1 MIKTPRFVKVQSEA
15 GILRVLLPD
24 NIRSELHGKEYMWS
38 KSLVSYMEQG
48 MIENS
53 GRITNRLLNKL
64 LHRDL
69 EFERIKIRTMTDRI
83 EETGMA
89 YLKAQTTLA
98 ETILQEYGWD
108 PKSLL
113 PLPGTDLKP
122 YGTIQGN
129 VVSTDTKSPDEE
141 QENPVREIIRE
152 INARREP
159 EARIPDDA
167 GNIWDIEP
175 SDSSAVYISLDAV
188 GSKRQK
194 DNRPKR
200 SDDNAPVFF
209 QDENDGPVD
218 YTRAPDPK
226 KRPKVETAVA
236 HIQVDEKK
244 YLFAAQNMFLVC
256 KLVLAFL
263 LEKDLLKNRSL
274 VFFSDGGKDIRKCV
288 DDIFA
293 FCPHTVVLDWFHLKK
308 HCLELLSM
316 TLYGGKEN
324 RSMQYEVRRRLFHIL
339 WAGNTDGAINFL
351 STLSSDKVRNPRKL
365 QELIDY
371 LKNNAARNV
380 IACYALR
387 RKLGLRISSNPVE
400 KANDLIVASR
410 QKGDSMSWSRS
421 GSWAL
426 AAVTCMYLNH
436 EADYFHIHHTVQP
449 EMYTDYGIIF
459 DLESS
464 AA

>member
-1 MIKTPRFVKVQSEA
+1 MKVQSEA
-15 GILRVLLPD
+15 GILRVLVPD
-24 NIRSELHGKEYMWS
+24 NVKSGLHGKEYMWS
-38 KSLVSYMEQG
+38 NSLISYMEQG

-53 GRITNRLLNKL
+53 GRITNHMLNKL

-69 EFERIKIRTMTDRI
+69 EFEEIKIRTMTDRI

-89 YLKAQTTLA
+89 YLKAQDEWA
-98 ETILQEYGWD
+98 DTILKEHGYD
-108 PKSLL
+108 TKSLL
-113 PLPGTDLKP
+113 PLIGTDIKP
-122 YGTIQGN
+122 Y
-129 VVSTDTKSPDEE
+129 STRKTHGDSATTKQPGGGQDASIKEL
-141 QENPVREIIRE
+141 IRE
-152 INARREP
+152 INAKREP
-159 EARIPDDA
+159 EAQIPEGA
-167 GNIWDIEP
+167 CNVGDIETAV
-175 SDSSAVYISLDAV
+175 SKAVYISLDAV

-194 DNRPKR
+194 DNRPKNQE
-200 SDDNAPVFF
+200 SNDPVFF
-209 QDENDGPVD
+209 RDENDGPVD

-236 HIQVDEKK
+236 HIQVEDKK
-244 YLFAAQNMFLVC
+244 YLFAAQNMFFVC
-256 KLVLAFL
+256 KLILAFL
-263 LEKDLLKNRSL
+263 LEKDLLESRYL

-324 RSMQYEVRRRLFHIL
+324 RPMQYEVRRRLFHIL
-339 WAGNTDGAINFL
+339 WVGNVEGAIHFL
-351 STLSSDKVRNPRKL
+351 NTLGSDKVRNPYKL
-365 QELIDY
+365 RELIDY
-371 LKNNAARNV
+371 LENNSKRNV

-410 QKGDSMSWSRS
+410 QKGDSMSWSRT
-421 GSWAL
+421 GSWGL
-426 AAVTCMYLNH
+426 AATTCMYLNH
-436 EADYFHIHHTVQP
+436 EADRFHIHHAVQHN
-449 EMYTDYGIIF
+449 MYADYGIIF
-459 DLESS
+459 DFCDV